1 MPRECCWLNFQTWKQ
16 LGAEELWPHAAC
28 QWSWHLLWGF
38 WRNQVMGVWGTAFS
52 CTVVPLS
59 LDVQTSP
66 FQLLDPLLC
75 KSDLYCFL
83 LFLSFSFIVNTS
95 QFSFWKYPELTI
107 CCACKPLCSS
117 RRSLSFTRV
126 DTECP
131 SLGVH
136 PRSSPRSLFPTQC
149 RARLLGSSWLLS
161 RCRQSPHEALDP
173 EPGLGLLLW
182 PHLLPLSPLCANHRA
197 FSLSSLDVM
206 STLVPQDVG
215 THLPGLPPRNPP
227 LLDVWVAPTLC
238 PRI

>member
-38 WRNQVMGVWGTAFS
+38 WRNQAMGVWGTAFS

-66 FQLLDPLLC
+66 FQLVDPLLC

-131 SLGVH
+131 SLGVR
-136 PRSSPRSLFPTQC
+136 PRSSPRSLFPTQVQSAPP
-149 RARLLGSSWLLS
+149 RPFVAALKVQAESSWGPWPRAWPGAVALT
-161 RCRQSPHEALDP
+161 SPA
-173 EPGLGLLLW
+173 
-182 PHLLPLSPLCANHRA
+182 A
-197 FSLSSLDVM
+197 SLS
-206 STLVPQDVG
+206 TL
-215 THLPGLPPRNPP
+215 R
-227 LLDVWVAPTLC
+227 
-238 PRI
+238 